1 MVSLENTSAGSHRAK
16 EEEGDLKKKTTEEKL
31 R

>member
-16 EEEGDLKKKTTEEKL
+16 EEEGDLKKKQQK
-31 R
+31 RN